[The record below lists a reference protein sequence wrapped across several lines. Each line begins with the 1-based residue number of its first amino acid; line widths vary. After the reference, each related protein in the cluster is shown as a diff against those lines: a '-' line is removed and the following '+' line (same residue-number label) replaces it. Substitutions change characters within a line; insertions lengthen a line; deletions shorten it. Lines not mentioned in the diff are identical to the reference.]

1 MALQVID
8 IDTVQPNGKKGDP
21 ARLMAQKI
29 NGNFAELYAR
39 GFAASGVY
47 AARPAAAQN
56 KGLGYFAT
64 DVQETYISDGTAWRV
79 MPSGGSELGFAQ
91 MGSVFSTS
99 STTLVDVPGMAV
111 SCRVGERPI
120 VASFGGLMTTSGDFS
135 RLYLLCD
142 GVKVANIL
150 SPNPV
155 GKGGASDQYNT
166 RWREARVAGLT
177 PGRSYLFKLQLM
189 VLGTGNANLYGNA
202 SDGDYA
208 HLQVR
213 TA

>member
-1 MALQVID
+1 MAQQF
-8 IDTVQPNGKKGDP
+8 IDTDTDHGSYKGDP
-21 ARLMAQKI
+21 AKVAFNKA
-29 NGNFAELYAR
+29 NENFAELYER
-39 GFAASGVY
+39 GFAVSGTY
-47 AARPAAAQN
+47 SARPAAAQS

-91 MGSVFSTS
+91 MGAVFTTA

-111 SCRVGERPI
+111 SCRVGERP
-120 VASFGGLMTTSGDFS
+120 VVVSFGGLMTTSGDFS

-150 SPNPV
+150 CPNSV
-155 GKGGASDQYNT
+155 SKNGASDQYNT
-166 RWREARVAGLT
+166 RWREARIAGLT
-177 PGRSYLFKLQLM
+177 PGTTHLFKLQLM
-189 VLGTGNANLYGNA
+189 VLGTGNAHLYGNSA
-202 SDGDYA
+202 DGDYA

>member
-1 MALQVID
+1 MARQI
-8 IDTVQPNGKKGDP
+8 IDTETDHGTYRGDP
-21 ARLMAQKI
+21 AKDAFKKA
-29 NGNFAELYAR
+29 NENFAELYQR
-39 GFAASGVY
+39 GFAVSGTY
-47 AARPAAAQN
+47 AARPAAAQS

-91 MGSVFSTS
+91 MGAVFTTT
-99 STTLVDVPGMAV
+99 STTAVDVPGMAV
-111 SCRVGERPI
+111 SCRVGERP
-120 VASFGGLMTTSGDFS
+120 VTVSFGGLITTSGDFA

-142 GVKVANIL
+142 GARVANIL
-150 SPNPV
+150 SPNAV
-155 GKGGASDQYNT
+155 GKGGQVDQYNT
-166 RWREARVAGLT
+166 RWREARIAGLT
-177 PGRSYLFKLQLM
+177 PGRAYLFKLQLM

>member
-1 MALQVID
+1 MARQI
-8 IDTVQPNGKKGDP
+8 IDTETQNPGWVGDI
-21 ARLMAQKI
+21 AKI
-29 NGNFAELYAR
+29 AFTKANENFAELYER
-39 GFAASGVY
+39 GFAVSGTY
-47 AARPAAAQN
+47 AARPAAAQS

-91 MGSVFSTS
+91 MGAVFTTA

-111 SCRVGERPI
+111 SCRVGERP
-120 VASFGGLMTTSGDFS
+120 VVVSFGGLMTTSGDFS

-150 SPNPV
+150 CPNPV
-155 GKGGASDQYNT
+155 GKNGASDQYNT
-166 RWREARVAGLT
+166 RWREARIAGLI

-189 VLGTGNANLYGNA
+189 VLGSGNANLYGNSA
-202 SDGDYA
+202 DGDYA

-213 TA
+213 TS